1 MSLSASASSPSV
13 SQVVQSDRPLSVQRP
28 KLNAWVSSTLWGLGG
43 LLAGVLLWWLATA
56 WSSSPLMQQFGPSA
70 AFPSLV
76 EILGWSETWMH
87 VGASLQRI
95 FVGLAIS
102 LGVGVPAGL
111 LLGLSARAHA
121 ALTPLFQF
129 LRMISPL
136 SWMPIAVMAFG
147 IGDAPIYFLLGV
159 AGVWPV
165 LLNTASGVRHLNPR
179 WLMLGRSLAAT
190 KLETLLYLILPGIV
204 GSVLTGSRLAIGVLW
219 IVLVPCEMLG
229 VSAGLGYLILDTR
242 DRMAYSELMAVIVLI
257 GLIGYL
263 LDSALRA
270 LFAAFAQR

>member
-1 MSLSASASSPSV
+1 M
-13 SQVVQSDRPLSVQRP
+13 
-28 KLNAWVSSTLWGLGG
+28 NAWVANTLWGLGG
-43 LLAGVLLWWLATA
+43 LAAGVLLWWLATA
-56 WSSSPLMQQFGPSA
+56 WSSSPLMQQFGPAA
-70 AFPSLV
+70 AFHSLL

-190 KLETLLYLILPGIV
+190 RLETLWYLILPGIV

-270 LFAAFAQR
+270 LFSAVAQR

>member
-1 MSLSASASSPSV
+1 MSASVSASVESPANRGRAASSG
-13 SQVVQSDRPLSVQRP
+13 RRRL
-28 KLNAWVSSTLWGLGG
+28 LHSTLRSAAWGLGG
-43 LLAGVLLWWLATA
+43 LAVGVLLWWLATA
-56 WSSSPLMQQFGPSA
+56 FSDSALMRQFGPGQA
-70 AFPSLV
+70 LASLADM
-76 EILGWSETWMH
+76 LGWSDTWMH
-87 VGASLQRI
+87 VGASLRRI

-190 KLETLLYLILPGIV
+190 RLETLFHLVLPGIV

-229 VSAGLGYLILDTR
+229 VSAGLGYLVLDTR

-257 GLIGYL
+257 GLIGYV

-270 LFAAFAQR
+270 LFAMFGQK

>member
-1 MSLSASASSPSV
+1 MSASASLNTPVAESRRPSG
-13 SQVVQSDRPLSVQRP
+13 RQR
-28 KLNAWVSSTLWGLGG
+28 LVSSALRSAAWGAAG
-43 LLAGVLLWWLATA
+43 LAAGVLLWWLTTA
-56 WSSSPLMQQFGPSA
+56 ASDSALVKQFGPGQA
-70 AFPSLV
+70 LASLMDMFA
-76 EILGWSETWMH
+76 WPDTWMH
-87 VGASLQRI
+87 VGASLRRI

-102 LGVGVPAGL
+102 LGAGVPAGL

-190 KLETLLYLILPGIV
+190 RLETLLYLVLPGIV

-229 VSAGLGYLILDTR
+229 VSAGLGYLVLDTR

-270 LFAAFAQR
+270 LFAAFGQK

>member
-1 MSLSASASSPSV
+1 M
-13 SQVVQSDRPLSVQRP
+13 
-28 KLNAWVSSTLWGLGG
+28 SSTLRSLAWGVGG
-43 LLAGVLLWWLATA
+43 LTAGVLLWWLAIAASDST
-56 WSSSPLMQQFGPSA
+56 LMQQFGPGPA
-70 AFPSLV
+70 LASL
-76 EILGWSETWMH
+76 IDMLGWSDTWLH

-95 FVGLAIS
+95 AVGLAIS

-111 LLGLSARAHA
+111 LLGLSSRAHA

-190 KLETLLYLILPGIV
+190 RLETLLYLVLPGIV

-229 VSAGLGYLILDTR
+229 VSAGLGYLVLDTR

-257 GLIGYL
+257 GLIGYV
-263 LDSALRA
+263 LDSLLRS
-270 LFAAFAQR
+270 LFAVAGQK

>member
-1 MSLSASASSPSV
+1 MSLSASASSPSLA
-13 SQVVQSDRPLSVQRP
+13 QSDPRSAASLRRP
-28 KLNAWVSSTLWGLGG
+28 KMNAWIASTLWGLGG
-43 LLAGVLLWWLATA
+43 LLAGVVLWYLATA

-70 AFPSLV
+70 AFHSLL

-270 LFAAFAQR
+270 LFAALGQR